1 MKQLQDP
8 YDIIKR
14 PVLTEKSYDQM
25 NEGKYTFMVDVNANK
40 YQIKQA
46 IETVFKVKVD
56 KVNTLRQQGKL
67 KRMGRNEGRRP
78 SFKKAIVKLKPGS
91 KIEFFEGMAQ

>member
-56 KVNTLRQQGKL
+56 KVNTLRQQGKV

-78 SFKKAIVKLKPGS
+78 SYKKAIVKLKPGS